1 MQKWENIT
9 LEITDFIALIILRR
23 PQVHNAL
30 NEKLISELD
39 LALNSLEERKDV
51 RAVILFGEGN
61 SFAAGAD
68 IKSLSVMDRADALKF
83 SEAGQKVFQKLSTLP
98 VPVIAAINGYAL
110 GGGCE
115 LALACDIRIA
125 SENASFGMPEVSLGL
140 IPGYSGTKRLT
151 ELIGYPMAMYLMSSA
166 EIITA
171 KEALRIGL
179 VQKLSTPN
187 DVLEVS
193 MELAKKIAAR
203 GGQAVRVLKKV
214 VRDGREKDFMSAAK
228 MESREFSKLFQTAE
242 SIEGMNAFLE
252 KRKPRW

>member
-1 MQKWENIT
+1 MQEWENIT
-9 LEITDFIALIILRR
+9 LEIADFIALIILKR
-23 PQVHNAL
+23 PHVHNAL
-30 NEKLISELD
+30 NEKMLSELD

-51 RAVILFGEGN
+51 KAVMLFGEGN

-68 IKSLSVMDRADALKF
+68 IKSLSAMGRADALKF
-83 SEAGQKVFQKLSTLP
+83 SEAGQKVFQKLSTIP

-125 SENASFGMPEVSLGL
+125 SENARFGMPEVSLGL

-151 ELIGYPMAMYLMSSA
+151 KLIGYPMAMYLMSSA
-166 EIITA
+166 EIITST
-171 KEALRIGL
+171 EALRIGL
-179 VQKLSTPN
+179 VQKLTTPD
-187 DVLEVS
+187 DVLEIS
-193 MELAKKIAAR
+193 MGLAKKIAAQ

-214 VRDGREKDFMSAAK
+214 VRDGWEKDFVSASQ
-228 MESREFSKLFQTAE
+228 MESHEFSKLFQTAE